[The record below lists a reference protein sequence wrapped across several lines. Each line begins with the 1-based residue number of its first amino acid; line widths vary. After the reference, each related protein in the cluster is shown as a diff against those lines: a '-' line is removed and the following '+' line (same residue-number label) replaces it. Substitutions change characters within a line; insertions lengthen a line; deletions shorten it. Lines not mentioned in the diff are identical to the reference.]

1 MVKLIALYKMPD
13 DKAVFDTHYNEV
25 HTPLVKKMPGLKK
38 LEVARITGAPIGEPK
53 HYLIAEMYFDTQDA
67 MNTALASPEGKAT
80 ARDLMSFAA
89 PLVTMFFADV
99 S

>member
-1 MVKLIALYKMPD
+1 MIKLIALYKMPD
-13 DKAVFDTHYNEV
+13 DKAAFDKHYDEV

-53 HYLIAEMYFDTQDA
+53 HHLIAEMYFDNQDA
-67 MNTALASPEGKAT
+67 LNAALASPEGKAT

-89 PLVTMFFADV
+89 AIVTLFFAEV